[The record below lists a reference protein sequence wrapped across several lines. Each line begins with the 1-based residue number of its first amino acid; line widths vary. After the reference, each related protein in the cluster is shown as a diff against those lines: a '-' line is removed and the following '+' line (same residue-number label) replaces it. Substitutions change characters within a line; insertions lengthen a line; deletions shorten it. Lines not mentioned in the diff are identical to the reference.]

1 MIVDMPNRAA
11 STYCDTIGEVIE
23 ELVGPQI
30 QFSRILEKGSDVTGC
45 LLDVHC
51 LKSFL
56 EEIAQS
62 LGR

>member
-1 MIVDMPNRAA
+1 MLGILPGAGE

-30 QFSRILEKGSDVTGC
+30 QIPGILEENPDVTGC
-45 LLDVHC
+45 LLEVHR

-62 LGR
+62 LRR